1 MNRKKWLI
9 LAATACTLLIAA
21 VLIATGVDWSNPV
34 GILYR
39 DGENSV
45 NAQFHSALEES
56 LRAQGFEVIVTYADG
71 SSEKQLSQ
79 IQELAQKHC
88 GALIVEPVTEDAQE
102 PLLEALQ
109 NTGLPAVL
117 TGQRPEKLNIEDYPQ
132 IRYVDSGSEQVGT
145 EQGNMV
151 SQLPDGGD
159 INGDGTVCY
168 MVIQGPEEDPDAT
181 ARTEAFEAVL
191 QSGTIPAERVCI
203 DCGDWTEESGKTICS
218 RELAVYGMDI
228 EVIVC
233 GNDAMARGAAQAI
246 SEGGWQVGQD
256 VYLFGVDG
264 DTQALS
270 LIEDG
275 QMTGTVYQ
283 DVETQAQAVCTVLV
297 NLMNGQDIQSRTV
310 SGICMVTQDNVAQL
324 TMDESEYE

>member
-1 MNRKKWLI
+1 MNRRKWLFI
-9 LAATACTLLIAA
+9 AATAGILILAA
-21 VLIATGVDWSNPV
+21 VLIAVGVDWSNPV

-39 DGENSV
+39 DGKNSV
-45 NAQFHSALEES
+45 NTQFHSALEDS

-71 SSEKQLSQ
+71 SSEKQFSQ

-88 GALIVEPVTEDAQE
+88 GALIVEPVTEEAPE
-102 PLLEALQ
+102 SLLEALQ

-117 TGQRPEKLNIEDYPQ
+117 TGQRPENIHMEDYSQ
-132 IRYVDSGSEQVGT
+132 IQYVGNGSEQIGAK
-145 EQGNMV
+145 QGDMV
-151 SQLPDGGD
+151 SHLPDGGD
-159 INGDGTVCY
+159 INGDGIVCY
-168 MVIQGPEEDPDAT
+168 MVIQGPEEDLYAT
-181 ARTEAFEAVL
+181 ARTEVFEAAL
-191 QSGTIPAERVCI
+191 QAGEIAAERVCI
-203 DCGDWTEESGKTICS
+203 DYGDWTEESGKTICS
-218 RELAVYGMDI
+218 RALAAFGMDI

-264 DTQALS
+264 DAQALS

-283 DVETQAQAVCTVLV
+283 DVETQAQAVCAVLV
-297 NLMNGQDIQSRTV
+297 NLMNGQDAQSRTA
-310 SGICMVTQDNVAQL
+310 SGIFAVTRDNVAQL
-324 TMDESEYE
+324 TGDEREYE